1 MISNDMFFVI
11 LFCFLVLVSP
21 LLALIERLLLG
32 LGILLISFCLGIILL
47 SSPILLV
54 SGVFLILAS
63 EATVSSGLYYITFSI
78 LSPIILIP
86 LFLYMSELSDSDQLM
101 EGKFSLILLNL
112 FVILVS
118 LIVFGSSSIY
128 FLGVL
133 VAASVLTL
141 GDLVMNK
148 WTTNNW

>member
-1 MISNDMFFVI
+1 MISNDMFLVI

-32 LGILLISFCLGIILL
+32 LGILLISFCLGITLL

>member
-1 MISNDMFFVI
+1 MISNDMFLVI

-54 SGVFLILAS
+54 SGVFLVLAS

>member
-1 MISNDMFFVI
+1 MISNDMFLVI

>member
-1 MISNDMFFVI
+1 MFLVI

-54 SGVFLILAS
+54 SGVFLVLAS

>member
-1 MISNDMFFVI
+1 MFLVI

>member
-1 MISNDMFFVI
+1 MMSNDIFFMI

-21 LLALIERLLLG
+21 LLAFVERLLLG

-54 SGVFLILAS
+54 SGVFLVLAS

>member
-1 MISNDMFFVI
+1 MISNDMFLVI

-78 LSPIILIP
+78 LSPIILLP

>member
-1 MISNDMFFVI
+1 MFLVI

-63 EATVSSGLYYITFSI
+63 EATVSSGLYYIKFSI
-78 LSPIILIP
+78 LIPIILIP

>member
-1 MISNDMFFVI
+1 
-11 LFCFLVLVSP
+11 

>member
-1 MISNDMFFVI
+1 MSNDIFFVI

-21 LLALIERLLLG
+21 LLAFVERLLLG

-101 EGKFSLILLNL
+101 EGKFTLLLLNL
-112 FVILVS
+112 FIILVF
-118 LIVFGSSSIY
+118 LIAFGSSSIY
-128 FLGVL
+128 FFGVL
-133 VAASVLTL
+133 VTASVLTL
-141 GDLVMNK
+141 GDIIMNK
-148 WTTNNW
+148 MTTNNW

>member
-1 MISNDMFFVI
+1 MISNDMFLVI

-21 LLALIERLLLG
+21 LLAFVERLLLG